1 MRHNSESTKR
11 QAKASNGYGGMALV
25 RPGIMLP
32 SQFGQATT
40 SPERRLLVAVIK
52 DAIDVLGKYSG
63 AKTAHGMALYRD
75 AHEWLRSENR
85 GEFSYLWVCDHLD
98 IDPDAARRAVMSLTP
113 KGAVRIGHEESFVN
127 RVRAVIAR
135 LPVGEF
141 THPDIA
147 DVLRIQVGAS
157 SSRRVSGALH
167 YLVKMGE
174 IEAVS
179 LRRYVRVEEREV
191 ACG

>member
-1 MRHNSESTKR
+1 MRRNSESMKR
-11 QAKASNGYGGMALV
+11 QAKTSNGYSGMTLV
-25 RPGIMLP
+25 RPEILLP
-32 SQFGQATT
+32 SQCGQAFT
-40 SPERRLLVAVIK
+40 SPERRLLVAVIQ
-52 DAIDVLGKYSG
+52 DVIDVLRKYSG
-63 AKTAHGMALYRD
+63 ARAAHGMALYRD
-75 AHEWLRSENR
+75 AHEWLHSENR
-85 GEFSYLWVCDHLD
+85 AEFSYLWVCDHLD

-113 KGAVRIGHEESFVN
+113 KKAVRIGHEESFVN

-147 DVLRIQVGAS
+147 DVLRIQVGVS
-157 SSRRVSGALH
+157 SSRRVSGALQ
-167 YLVKMGE
+167 YLARVGE

-179 LRRYVRVEEREV
+179 LRRYVRTEMKKV